1 MIIAVASGKGG
12 TGKTLVSTSL
22 ALSLAGDIL
31 PVRDEMP
38 QLPDVPMSIET
49 ISNGVQSFDCDVEEP
64 NASFF
69 IKPKIEKKEPI
80 YLPKPIVELS
90 HCTGCGKCAEVCQYN
105 AIAIVKK
112 KVLIFNELCHSCGA
126 CFLACPEKAIFEV
139 DSEKGVLEGG
149 QYDNIEFWQGSLKV
163 GEAAPTPL
171 IKALKKKVDNKK
183 TVIIDSSP
191 GTSCPMVEAVKDA
204 DFVILV
210 TEPTPF
216 GMNDLNLAVEVVKQL
231 GIPFGV
237 IINRSDI
244 GDDKVE
250 SYCKKENISI
260 LMRIPFKREIAIA
273 YSKGE
278 PMVEAFPAYKKDF
291 QKLFNTIKKQTNN
304 E

>member
-12 TGKTLVSTSL
+12 TGKTLVATGL
-22 ALSLAGDIL
+22 ALSLKD
-31 PVRDEMP
+31 
-38 QLPDVPMSIET
+38 
-49 ISNGVQSFDCDVEEP
+49 NVQFFDCDVEEP
-64 NASFF
+64 NASIFL
-69 IKPKIEKKEPI
+69 KPKIEKKEI
-80 YLPKPIVELS
+80 VYLPKPIVEPS

-105 AIAIVKK
+105 AIAVVKG

-126 CFLACPEKAIFEV
+126 CSLACPEKAIFEV

-149 QYDNIEFWQGSLKV
+149 RSNDIEFWQGSLKV

-216 GMNDLNLAVEVVKQL
+216 GLNDLTLAIEVVRQL
-231 GIPFGV
+231 KIPFGV
-237 IINRSDI
+237 IINRCDK
-244 GDDKVE
+244 GDEKVE
-250 SYCKKENISI
+250 LYCQENKIPI
-260 LMRIPFKREIAIA
+260 LIRIPFDRKIAEL
-273 YSKGE
+273 YSKGIPFVTE
-278 PMVEAFPAYKKDF
+278 KKEYLVKF
-291 QKLFNTIKKQTNN
+291 REMFKLINK
-304 E
+304 ELS